1 MIQLEPWIPY
11 MGNKASLLGNIEATI
26 KQLAIP
32 KPTCIVDAF
41 CGGGSFGYYMA
52 TRGYKVI
59 MNDLD
64 PGVINLHKSLQMHPE
79 RLELFKRVAPTKEEF
94 KACVNGNSDYD
105 AYVKYIWSF
114 GTKGDTYLTSLEN
127 EANKIEEY
135 WRGEAEPNSRV
146 KHLEDI
152 VLMYAH
158 CKPDITFVN
167 GSYDELEIPEG
178 ALVYCFT
185 PDHEVLTRRG
195 WVSIKDVIPGDMLL
209 SREPTTGKLDWVKNI
224 ISVKR
229 HYAGKMYEYDSSR
242 VSLCVSP
249 EHKLFV
255 KSSKEKFI
263 LAKDAPKLAFNWV
276 KGGCKWERKT
286 DTDCFIIN
294 GNLYNKILFA
304 ELFGVF
310 VTDGTVNKQGAVFI
324 TQTKQKTKD
333 RVRFLLDELHIPYTE
348 NAKDFYIK
356 KPFANW
362 FLPSYKKDTRMIPRD
377 ILDETRDVLT
387 ALLTGITEGDG
398 SVEKTGRTRIYIG
411 SKTLVD
417 NIMEVAYKIG
427 YAANYSVLKPKT
439 GKLKDGRTIRGKKP
453 YYCVSI
459 LKSKTSAHVKTHEAL
474 VDYKGDIYCCTLE
487 KWHTVLVRR
496 KGKTVWCGQCDPPY
510 INTGEYLMDSFD
522 HGKFYQW
529 LKEQK
534 EIVLV
539 SEYTMPDEFPLI
551 DAYNKNCV
559 MAGADGRKA
568 TIEKL
573 FANRELPLLRLF

>member
-32 KPTCIVDAF
+32 NPTCIVDAF

-79 RLELFKRVAPTKEEF
+79 RLELFKKVAPTKEEF

-185 PDHEVLTRRG
+185 PDHEVLTQRG
-195 WVSIKDVIPGDMLL
+195 WVNIKDVLPGDMVF
-209 SREPTTGKLDWVKNI
+209 SREPGTGKLDWVKNVLTI
-224 ISVKR
+224 KK
-229 HYAGKMYEYDSSR
+229 YYEGKMYEYDSSR

-255 KSSKEKFI
+255 KTTKEQFI
-263 LAKDAPKLAFNWV
+263 LAKDAPKKYFSWIRGGGKWLQETKKAAF
-276 KGGCKWERKT
+276 T
-286 DTDCFIIN
+286 IN
-294 GNLYNKILFA
+294 GVEYNKVYFA
-304 ELFGVF
+304 ELLGLFL
-310 VTDGTVNKQGAVFI
+310 TDGSVNNQGTVLI
-324 TQTKQKTKD
+324 SQTKEKTRARLK
-333 RVRFLLDELHIPYTE
+333 FLFDKLNIAHTVMPRG
-348 NAKDFYIK
+348 FYIK
-356 KPFANW
+356 KPFARW
-362 FLPSYKKDTRMIPRD
+362 FMQFSKKENRNIPRE
-377 ILDETRDVLT
+377 ILDESKEVLA
-387 ALLTGITEGDG
+387 ALLAGIIEGDG
-398 SVEKTGRTRIYIG
+398 TVETTGRARITIG
-411 SKTLVD
+411 SKPLVD
-417 NIMEVAYKIG
+417 NIIELAYKIG
-427 YAANYSVLKPKT
+427 LSASYSVIQPKCGVLKN
-439 GKLKDGRTIRGKKP
+439 GRIIRGTKP
-453 YYCVSI
+453 YYSVAI
-459 LKSKTSAHVKTHEAL
+459 LRTDNPLRVKAHEKF
-474 VDYKGDIYCCTLE
+474 VDYSGNIYCCTLE
-487 KWHTVLVRR
+487 KWHTILVRR
-496 KGKTVWCGQCDPPY
+496 KGKTIWCGQCDPPY